1 MSDLDVQNINSKTGN
16 SAISIADDG
25 TNVGIGTASPS
36 TNLHVSGT
44 GLVQAKVESTDSV
57 ARLDLI
63 AADGSISQINLGD
76 ASAVNAGLLRY
87 DHSSDYMTFFTN
99 TSERMRIDSA
109 GNVGISTTPSGWGGA
124 FDAIDVGPYGSFSA
138 DNDTTFITNNA
149 YFNGT
154 NWIYKNSNL
163 AGRYRQQQGLHVWDT
178 AASGT
183 AGGTL
188 TFLEAMRIDSA
199 GQLLFNCTT
208 NSQTSGEGVK
218 FVGNGRMY
226 TVSSYSNSLQ
236 ENLTMY
242 STGASAFRFYVD
254 WGGTIHATSTSISGI
269 SDERLKEN
277 IVDLETGLT
286 EVMSLKPRRFDWKDD
301 DKKNVAGFVAQEV
314 ETVLPDLVDQFKHN
328 TLEDAKGVR
337 VGDMIPTLVKAIQ
350 EQQAMI
356 EELKAE
362 VAALKGA

>member
-25 TNVGIGTASPS
+25 TTTVSGNVGIGNASPVKKLDVTGTS
-36 TNLHVSGT
+36 RITGEATFGNDVLLTNDAYVYSSSGGSGVRAGWLLDGT
-44 GLVQAKVESTDSV
+44 NQAVRGYT
-57 ARLDLI
+57 
-63 AADGSISQINLGD
+63 
-76 ASAVNAGLLRY
+76 AG
-87 DHSSDYMTFFTN
+87 T
-99 TSERMRIDSA
+99 ERMRIDSS
-109 GNVGISTTPSGWGGA
+109 GNVGVGTTPSGWGGA

-350 EQQAMI
+350 EQQAII